1 MPTSQLPSSASG
13 PIPTFWT
20 LTLTNFYTEVDAVTV
35 SSNPTDSIKASTKTY
50 SRLGLG
56 GWNSST
62 TTSQQNLQSADLG
75 SSVAYGTT
83 KTVFANSTQ
92 SVRTNENSSASRL
105 QRRQVGALV
114 IATIEGQVVSW
125 TNEYQGEHEA
135 TLVSSAIV
143 TSKTFQSA
151 LTVPGSRFKVADS
164 HSIYKCLPP
173 SAAPISSVPQNTGE
187 LSQAASSVLQTPIIS
202 SSVMGSIIQT
212 DVFASTTET
221 LVPVYSNPTPSL
233 AQTTQASL
241 NASTTHPGFPTT
253 TSSCPGIDRF
263 TVDFDDLPHFATFTN
278 NTDIPPI
285 FNPYRKLYFSGGY
298 GYVPPPSDPYP
309 PISPP
314 QLAVFNFYGNV
325 SSNSPNAGLELDGE
339 IGAGPR
345 ASESAYWIDAY
356 SAWLGCANAGPLDCQ
371 IAILGYDAFNTR
383 ITSQTVRQPPC
394 PGLQKCTLTQ
404 INFTDQF
411 RELAGIQFE
420 AFVDKKPVSFYMD
433 DLSLGWSNNSCA
445 AQTERSSAQ

>member
-1 MPTSQLPSSASG
+1 M
-13 PIPTFWT
+13 
-20 LTLTNFYTEVDAVTV
+20 
-35 SSNPTDSIKASTKTY
+35 K
-50 SRLGLG
+50 
-56 GWNSST
+56 
-62 TTSQQNLQSADLG
+62 
-75 SSVAYGTT
+75 
-83 KTVFANSTQ
+83 
-92 SVRTNENSSASRL
+92 
-105 QRRQVGALV
+105 
-114 IATIEGQVVSW
+114 
-125 TNEYQGEHEA
+125 
-135 TLVSSAIV
+135 
-143 TSKTFQSA
+143 
-151 LTVPGSRFKVADS
+151 
-164 HSIYKCLPP
+164 
-173 SAAPISSVPQNTGE
+173 
-187 LSQAASSVLQTPIIS
+187 
-202 SSVMGSIIQT
+202 
-212 DVFASTTET
+212 
-221 LVPVYSNPTPSL
+221 
-233 AQTTQASL
+233 
-241 NASTTHPGFPTT
+241 
-253 TSSCPGIDRF
+253 
-263 TVDFDDLPHFATFTN
+263 FDDLPHFATFTN